1 MKSPKRSR
9 TTDATNAD
17 KAGVSAVDAVT
28 DPTHGGR
35 AKAPSHSPPA
45 PARGV
50 PAHVATLSP
59 TEAAAVLGVGRTKAY
74 HLLKDLTR
82 VAWSSAKRPRYRRD
96 DVLRLLGPTR
106 GAPVLAIDAGRK
118 VAAGFEHL
126 TVEEFDAA
134 TVEANRIR
142 RRADSSDPDD

>member
-9 TTDATNAD
+9 TIGPADAH
-17 KAGVSAVDAVT
+17 KAGASAVDAAA
-28 DPTHGGR
+28 DPTHGDPTQ
-35 AKAPSHSPPA
+35 APLHSPPA
-45 PARGV
+45 RAHGV

-96 DVLRLLGPTR
+96 HVLRLLGPPS
-106 GAPVLAIDAGRK
+106 GEPVLAIDAGRK

-126 TVEEFDAA
+126 TVEEFDKA
-134 TVEANRIR
+134 TAEANRVR
-142 RRADSSDPDD
+142 RRAHLDDPDD

>member
-9 TTDATNAD
+9 TIGSADAH
-17 KAGVSAVDAVT
+17 KAGVSAVDDHA
-28 DPTHGGR
+28 DPTHGDPMQ
-35 AKAPSHSPPA
+35 APSHSPPA
-45 PARGV
+45 PRSV

-96 DVLRLLGPTR
+96 HVLRLLGPTS
-106 GAPVLAIDAGRK
+106 AEPVLAIDAGRK

-134 TVEANRIR
+134 TAEANRVR
-142 RRADSSDPDD
+142 RRADSADPDD